1 MSPAAERL
9 GATPLTGG
17 RCAFR
22 VWAPNAGRVEVHL
35 LGEDGRAVP
44 LQPEERGVH
53 AGVVDGVEAG
63 ARYRFRLDGGVE
75 RPDPASRFQPEGVHG
90 PSEVVDT
97 SALPWSGA
105 GWNAPTL
112 DDYVVYELHVGT
124 FSAAGTFDGV
134 LDALDELTELGVT
147 AIELMPVAQF
157 PGARNW
163 GYDGVFPFAAQ
174 DSYGGPHGLA
184 RLVDAC
190 HGRGLAVVLDV
201 VYNHLGPE
209 GNVLGDFGPYFT
221 DRYHTPWGDALNFDG
236 PHSDEVRRY
245 FIENALYWLGEMR
258 IDALRLDALHAIVD
272 VSAYPFLAELTD
284 RVGEL
289 AAATGRRLTLIAE
302 SDLNDT
308 KLIRPRAQGGFG
320 LDAQWNDDFHHAL
333 HALLTG
339 ERHGYYQDFGRV
351 RDFAKAF
358 TEGYVYTGQHSRFR
372 GRRHGNASGDLPARQ
387 FLVFGQNHDQVGNRM
402 LGDRW
407 TGLISFEASKLA
419 AGTVLLSPF
428 VPLLFMGEEYAEPA
442 PFQYFTHH
450 SDPRLIHA
458 VRQGRR
464 REFAAFGWAG
474 EAPDPQDE
482 ATFLRSRLNRRL
494 RETGPHRRMLDFYRE
509 LIRLRRRWPA
519 LAARDK
525 ERMRVDATESPPVL
539 GLHRR
544 ADRHEAWAVFHFG
557 RGPAASPVAPPGGAW
572 EKRLDSADARWA
584 GPGSV
589 VPDRWVGEE
598 RPTLSPESFVLF
610 ERKG

>member
-9 GATPLTGG
+9 GATPLPGG

-22 VWAPNAGRVEVHL
+22 VWAPDAGRVEVHVP
-35 LGEDGRAVP
+35 GADGRTVP
-44 LQPEERGVH
+44 LEPEERGFH

-63 ARYRFRLDGGVE
+63 TRYRFRLDGVE

-90 PSEVVDT
+90 PSEVVDP
-97 SALPWSGA
+97 SAFPWSDA
-105 GWNAPTL
+105 GWNGPAL
-112 DDYVVYELHVGT
+112 DDYLVYELHVGT

-134 LDALDELTELGVT
+134 IDALDELAELGVT
-147 AIELMPVAQF
+147 AVELMPVAQF

-174 DSYGGPHGLA
+174 NSYGGPHGLA

-190 HGRGLAVVLDV
+190 HRRGLAVVLDV
-201 VYNHLGPE
+201 VYNHVGPE

-221 DRYHTPWGDALNFDG
+221 DRYRTPWGRALNFDG
-236 PHSDEVRRY
+236 PHGDDVRRY
-245 FIENALYWLGEMR
+245 FIESALYWLGELR
-258 IDALRLDALHAIVD
+258 IDALRLDALHAILD
-272 VSAYPFLAELTD
+272 LSAYPFLAELAD
-284 RVGEL
+284 RVRDL
-289 AAATGRRLTLIAE
+289 AAATGRRLYLIAE
-302 SDLNDT
+302 SDLNDSR
-308 KLIRPRAQGGFG
+308 LIRPRAQGGFG

-339 ERHGYYQDFGRV
+339 ESHGHYRDFGNV
-351 RDFAKAF
+351 RDLAKAF
-358 TEGYVYTGQHSRFR
+358 TEGYVYTGQRSRFR

-407 TGLISFEASKLA
+407 TRLVSFEALKLG
-419 AGTVLLSPF
+419 AGAVLLSPF

-442 PFQYFTHH
+442 CFQYFTHH
-450 SDPRLIHA
+450 SDPGLIRA

-464 REFAAFGWAG
+464 RELAAFGWAG
-474 EAPDPQDE
+474 EAPDAQDE
-482 ATFLRSRLNRRL
+482 ATFHRSKPDRGR

-509 LIRLRRRWPA
+509 LIRLRKRLPA
-519 LAARDK
+519 LSACDK

-544 ADRHEAWAVFHFG
+544 SDRHEAWAVFHFG
-557 RGPAASPVAPPGGAW
+557 REPAASTVAPPAGAW
-572 EKRLDSADARWA
+572 EKRLDSADACWA
-584 GPGSV
+584 GPGSA
-589 VPDRWVGEE
+589 VPDRWVDET

-610 ERKG
+610 ERKD